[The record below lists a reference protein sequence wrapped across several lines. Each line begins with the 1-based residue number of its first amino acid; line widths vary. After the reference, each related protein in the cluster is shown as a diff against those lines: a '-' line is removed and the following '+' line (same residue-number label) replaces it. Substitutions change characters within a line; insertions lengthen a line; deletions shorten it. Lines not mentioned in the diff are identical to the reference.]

1 MERAWLL
8 TCLSHQLTRVPG
20 LGAYRA
26 QGPTAVKAL
35 IHDPAEDLGAQL
47 EEFSGVGVPPRAH

>member
-1 MERAWLL
+1 ML